1 MLYLCS
7 EIPNPSAD
15 WEAGLA
21 VEGIAGYSKALFSS
35 SCMVDEALESRLKR
49 RELPH

>member
-7 EIPNPSAD
+7 EIPNPLVH

-21 VEGIAGYSKALFSS
+21 VEGIAGYSKALVFS
-35 SCMVDEALESRLKR
+35 MVDEALESRLQ
-49 RELPH
+49 